1 MNMTAAMEART
12 NKPLTACTD
21 QEIYLALLDIVRE
34 QSAARVRP
42 VTGRKLYYISAEF
55 LIGKLLS
62 NNLINLG
69 LYNDTRAALAAAGK
83 NLSDIEEVEPE
94 PSLGNG
100 GLGRLAACFLDSL
113 ATLNLPGDGVGL
125 RYHFGL
131 FHQSFKDGVQNELP
145 DPWLTAH
152 SWAEK
157 TDTVYPVELAGKT
170 YNARLYKLA
179 VTGYEGRTNTL
190 NLFDLDT
197 IDESIVHDGIT
208 FDKTDIDKNLTLFL
222 YPDDSDEA
230 GRRLRVYQQYLM
242 VSAGAQLI
250 LAECAARGCDY
261 HDLADYAAIQIN
273 DTHPSMVIPE
283 LIRLLGEKGIDFD
296 EAVEI
301 VTKTCAYTNHTILAE
316 ALEKWPRAYLD
327 AVVPQLMPI
336 IEKLDTL
343 ARTRTTDESLAI
355 IDGDDR
361 VHMAHMDIH
370 FTHSTNGVAYLHTE
384 ILKNSELHG
393 FYQLYPEKFNNK
405 TNGITFRRW
414 LLECDPALTAE
425 IDTIDAAA
433 LQPGEEKTLQER
445 KNVITHAQSILAGI
459 TAAHLALAG
468 DEDGEQA
475 GAADLLGG
483 AVDGLQN
490 SARLDESLTAMSERL
505 NDLYYSARELATD
518 LADRLDAYG
527 FDAGELD
534 QIETRLDAI
543 YRIKQKFGME
553 VDELL
558 ARREAAAAELETF
571 QSSGQKIAELKAQM
585 QTLYAAA
592 KEAAEKLTQSRLKGF
607 AAMNKEMKA
616 ALEFLNMPGI
626 RFALKHTRGPLS
638 SHGQDTV
645 EFLISTNPGEE
656 PKPLAKIASGGE
668 LSRIMLA
675 FKSALADRDALPTV
689 IYDEIDTGVS
699 GLAAG
704 RIGQLLH
711 QTARGHQVLCITH
724 TPQVAAFADNQ
735 LLIQKN
741 VRKDR
746 TFTEIHTLDM
756 DGRVEVLARMIS
768 GDKVSELSLASAR
781 ELIEKSK

>member
-1 MNMTAAMEART
+1 MLANLKIENVAVIEKAEVNFTPGFNVLTGETGAGKSILIDSINAILGNRTSRELVRSGAQKACIWATFESIPASVKKQLEKCGYEVTDDLLLYREINAEGKGSCRVNGMPATAAVVRDISSGLLSIHGQHDSQNLT
-12 NKPLTACTD
+12 NPALH
-21 QEIYLALLDIVRE
+21 LGLLDQYAQNRDLFAEYYRRYRE
-34 QSAARVRP
+34 L
-42 VTGRKLYYISAEF
+42 VTVKR
-55 LIGKLLS
+55 
-62 NNLINLG
+62 
-69 LYNDTRAALAAAGK
+69 
-83 NLSDIEEVEPE
+83 
-94 PSLGNG
+94 
-100 GLGRLAACFLDSL
+100 
-113 ATLNLPGDGVGL
+113 
-125 RYHFGL
+125 
-131 FHQSFKDGVQNELP
+131 Q
-145 DPWLTAH
+145 
-152 SWAEK
+152 
-157 TDTVYPVELAGKT
+157 
-170 YNARLYKLA
+170 
-179 VTGYEGRTNTL
+179 
-190 NLFDLDT
+190 
-197 IDESIVHDGIT
+197 
-208 FDKTDIDKNLTLFL
+208 
-222 YPDDSDEA
+222 
-230 GRRLRVYQQYLM
+230 
-242 VSAGAQLI
+242 
-250 LAECAARGCDY
+250 
-261 HDLADYAAIQIN
+261 
-273 DTHPSMVIPE
+273 
-283 LIRLLGEKGIDFD
+283 
-296 EAVEI
+296 
-301 VTKTCAYTNHTILAE
+301 
-316 ALEKWPRAYLD
+316 LD
-327 AVVPQLMPI
+327 ALNASESDKQRR
-336 IEKLDTL
+336 IE
-343 ARTRTTDESLAI
+343 
-355 IDGDDR
+355 
-361 VHMAHMDIH
+361 
-370 FTHSTNGVAYLHTE
+370 
-384 ILKNSELHG
+384 
-393 FYQLYPEKFNNK
+393 
-405 TNGITFRRW
+405 
-414 LLECDPALTAE
+414 ALTAE
-425 IDTIDAAA
+425 IDAIDAAA

-534 QIETRLDAI
+534 QIETRLDTI

-626 RFALKHTRGPLS
+626 RFALKHARGPLS

>member
-1 MNMTAAMEART
+1 MLANLKIENVAVIEKAEVNFTHGFTVLTGETGAGKSILIDSINAILGNRTSRELVRSGAQKACIWATFEAIPASVKKQLEKCGYEASDDLLLYREINAEGKGSCRINGMPATAAVVRDISAGLLSIHGQHDSQGLT
-12 NKPLTACTD
+12 NPALHLD
-21 QEIYLALLDIVRE
+21 LLDQYAQNRE
-34 QSAARVRP
+34 LFAEYYRRYREL
-42 VTGRKLYYISAEF
+42 VTVKR
-55 LIGKLLS
+55 
-62 NNLINLG
+62 
-69 LYNDTRAALAAAGK
+69 
-83 NLSDIEEVEPE
+83 
-94 PSLGNG
+94 
-100 GLGRLAACFLDSL
+100 
-113 ATLNLPGDGVGL
+113 
-125 RYHFGL
+125 
-131 FHQSFKDGVQNELP
+131 Q
-145 DPWLTAH
+145 
-152 SWAEK
+152 
-157 TDTVYPVELAGKT
+157 
-170 YNARLYKLA
+170 
-179 VTGYEGRTNTL
+179 
-190 NLFDLDT
+190 LDT
-197 IDESIVHDGIT
+197 ANASEA
-208 FDKTDIDKNLTLFL
+208 DKQ
-222 YPDDSDEA
+222 
-230 GRRLRVYQQYLM
+230 RR
-242 VSAGAQLI
+242 
-250 LAECAARGCDY
+250 
-261 HDLADYAAIQIN
+261 
-273 DTHPSMVIPE
+273 
-283 LIRLLGEKGIDFD
+283 
-296 EAVEI
+296 
-301 VTKTCAYTNHTILAE
+301 
-316 ALEKWPRAYLD
+316 
-327 AVVPQLMPI
+327 
-336 IEKLDTL
+336 IE
-343 ARTRTTDESLAI
+343 
-355 IDGDDR
+355 
-361 VHMAHMDIH
+361 
-370 FTHSTNGVAYLHTE
+370 
-384 ILKNSELHG
+384 
-393 FYQLYPEKFNNK
+393 
-405 TNGITFRRW
+405 
-414 LLECDPALTAE
+414 ALTAE
-425 IDTIDAAA
+425 IDAIDAAA

-445 KNVITHAQSILAGI
+445 KTVITHAQSILEGI

-505 NDLYYSARELATD
+505 NELYYSARDLATD

-534 QIETRLDAI
+534 QIESRLDTI

-553 VDELL
+553 VEELL
-558 ARREAAAAELETF
+558 ARRDTAAAELENF
-571 QSSGQKIAELKAQM
+571 QSSGQRIAELKARM

-592 KEAAEKLTQSRLKGF
+592 KEAAEALTQSRLKGF
-607 AAMNKEMKA
+607 AAMNKQMKA

-626 RFALKHTRGPLS
+626 RFALKHARGPLS

-711 QTARGHQVLCITH
+711 QTAKGHQVLCITH

-741 VRKDR
+741 VRNDR

>member
-1 MNMTAAMEART
+1 MLANLKIENVAVIEKAEVNFTPGFNVLTGETGAGKSILIDSINAILGNRTSRELVRSGAQKACIWATFEHIPNSVKKQLEKCGYEANDDLLLYREINAEGKGSCRVNGMPATAAVVRDISAGLLSIHGQHDSQSLT
-12 NKPLTACTD
+12 NPALH
-21 QEIYLALLDIVRE
+21 LGLLDQYAQNRALFAEYYRRYRE
-34 QSAARVRP
+34 L
-42 VTGRKLYYISAEF
+42 VTVKR
-55 LIGKLLS
+55 
-62 NNLINLG
+62 
-69 LYNDTRAALAAAGK
+69 
-83 NLSDIEEVEPE
+83 
-94 PSLGNG
+94 
-100 GLGRLAACFLDSL
+100 
-113 ATLNLPGDGVGL
+113 
-125 RYHFGL
+125 
-131 FHQSFKDGVQNELP
+131 Q
-145 DPWLTAH
+145 
-152 SWAEK
+152 
-157 TDTVYPVELAGKT
+157 
-170 YNARLYKLA
+170 
-179 VTGYEGRTNTL
+179 
-190 NLFDLDT
+190 
-197 IDESIVHDGIT
+197 
-208 FDKTDIDKNLTLFL
+208 
-222 YPDDSDEA
+222 
-230 GRRLRVYQQYLM
+230 
-242 VSAGAQLI
+242 
-250 LAECAARGCDY
+250 
-261 HDLADYAAIQIN
+261 
-273 DTHPSMVIPE
+273 
-283 LIRLLGEKGIDFD
+283 
-296 EAVEI
+296 
-301 VTKTCAYTNHTILAE
+301 
-316 ALEKWPRAYLD
+316 LD
-327 AVVPQLMPI
+327 ALNASESDKQRR
-336 IEKLDTL
+336 IE
-343 ARTRTTDESLAI
+343 
-355 IDGDDR
+355 
-361 VHMAHMDIH
+361 
-370 FTHSTNGVAYLHTE
+370 
-384 ILKNSELHG
+384 
-393 FYQLYPEKFNNK
+393 
-405 TNGITFRRW
+405 
-414 LLECDPALTAE
+414 ALTAE

-445 KNVITHAQSILAGI
+445 KNVITHAQSILEGI

-468 DEDGEQA
+468 DEDGEQS

-490 SARLDESLTAMSERL
+490 SARLDETLAPMSERL

-527 FDAGELD
+527 FDTGELD
-534 QIETRLDAI
+534 QIESRLDTI

-626 RFALKHTRGPLS
+626 RFALKHARGPLS

-711 QTARGHQVLCITH
+711 QTAKGHQVLCITH

-741 VRKDR
+741 VRNDR

-768 GDKVSELSLASAR
+768 GDKVSDLSLASAR

>member
-1 MNMTAAMEART
+1 MLANLKIENVAVIEKAEVNFTHGFTVLTGETGAGKSILIDSINAILGNRTSRELVRSGAQKACIWATFEAIPASVKKQLEKCGYEASDDLLLYREINAEGKGSCRINGMPATAAVVRDISAGLLSIHGQHDSQSLT
-12 NKPLTACTD
+12 NPALH
-21 QEIYLALLDIVRE
+21 LGLLDQYAQNRE
-34 QSAARVRP
+34 LFAEYYRRYREL
-42 VTGRKLYYISAEF
+42 VTVKR
-55 LIGKLLS
+55 
-62 NNLINLG
+62 
-69 LYNDTRAALAAAGK
+69 
-83 NLSDIEEVEPE
+83 
-94 PSLGNG
+94 
-100 GLGRLAACFLDSL
+100 
-113 ATLNLPGDGVGL
+113 
-125 RYHFGL
+125 
-131 FHQSFKDGVQNELP
+131 Q
-145 DPWLTAH
+145 
-152 SWAEK
+152 
-157 TDTVYPVELAGKT
+157 
-170 YNARLYKLA
+170 
-179 VTGYEGRTNTL
+179 
-190 NLFDLDT
+190 LDT
-197 IDESIVHDGIT
+197 ANASEA
-208 FDKTDIDKNLTLFL
+208 DKQ
-222 YPDDSDEA
+222 
-230 GRRLRVYQQYLM
+230 RR
-242 VSAGAQLI
+242 
-250 LAECAARGCDY
+250 
-261 HDLADYAAIQIN
+261 
-273 DTHPSMVIPE
+273 
-283 LIRLLGEKGIDFD
+283 
-296 EAVEI
+296 
-301 VTKTCAYTNHTILAE
+301 
-316 ALEKWPRAYLD
+316 
-327 AVVPQLMPI
+327 
-336 IEKLDTL
+336 IE
-343 ARTRTTDESLAI
+343 
-355 IDGDDR
+355 
-361 VHMAHMDIH
+361 
-370 FTHSTNGVAYLHTE
+370 
-384 ILKNSELHG
+384 
-393 FYQLYPEKFNNK
+393 
-405 TNGITFRRW
+405 
-414 LLECDPALTAE
+414 ALTAE
-425 IDTIDAAA
+425 VDAIDAAA

-445 KNVITHAQSILAGI
+445 KTVITHAQSILEGI

-490 SARLDESLTAMSERL
+490 SARLDESLAAMSERL
-505 NDLYYSARELATD
+505 NELYYSARDLATD

-534 QIETRLDAI
+534 QIESRLDTI

-553 VDELL
+553 VEELL
-558 ARREAAAAELETF
+558 ARRDTAAAELENF
-571 QSSGQKIAELKAQM
+571 QSSGQRIAELKARM

-592 KEAAEKLTQSRLKGF
+592 KEAAEALTQSRLQGF
-607 AAMNKEMKA
+607 AAMNKQMKA

-626 RFALKHTRGPLS
+626 RFALKHARGPLS

-711 QTARGHQVLCITH
+711 QTAKGHQVLCITH

-741 VRKDR
+741 VRNDR

>member
-1 MNMTAAMEART
+1 MLANLKIENVAVIEKAEVNFTHGFTVLTGETGAGKSILIDSINAILGNRTSRELVRSGAQKACIWATFEAIPAFVKKQLEKCGYEASDDLLLYREINAEGKGSCRINGMPATAAVVRDISAGLLSIHGQHDSQSLT
-12 NKPLTACTD
+12 NPALHLD
-21 QEIYLALLDIVRE
+21 LLDQYAQNRE
-34 QSAARVRP
+34 LFAEYYRRYREL
-42 VTGRKLYYISAEF
+42 VTVKR
-55 LIGKLLS
+55 
-62 NNLINLG
+62 
-69 LYNDTRAALAAAGK
+69 
-83 NLSDIEEVEPE
+83 
-94 PSLGNG
+94 
-100 GLGRLAACFLDSL
+100 
-113 ATLNLPGDGVGL
+113 
-125 RYHFGL
+125 
-131 FHQSFKDGVQNELP
+131 Q
-145 DPWLTAH
+145 
-152 SWAEK
+152 
-157 TDTVYPVELAGKT
+157 
-170 YNARLYKLA
+170 
-179 VTGYEGRTNTL
+179 
-190 NLFDLDT
+190 LDT
-197 IDESIVHDGIT
+197 ANASEA
-208 FDKTDIDKNLTLFL
+208 DKQ
-222 YPDDSDEA
+222 
-230 GRRLRVYQQYLM
+230 RR
-242 VSAGAQLI
+242 
-250 LAECAARGCDY
+250 
-261 HDLADYAAIQIN
+261 
-273 DTHPSMVIPE
+273 
-283 LIRLLGEKGIDFD
+283 
-296 EAVEI
+296 
-301 VTKTCAYTNHTILAE
+301 
-316 ALEKWPRAYLD
+316 
-327 AVVPQLMPI
+327 
-336 IEKLDTL
+336 IE
-343 ARTRTTDESLAI
+343 
-355 IDGDDR
+355 
-361 VHMAHMDIH
+361 
-370 FTHSTNGVAYLHTE
+370 
-384 ILKNSELHG
+384 
-393 FYQLYPEKFNNK
+393 
-405 TNGITFRRW
+405 
-414 LLECDPALTAE
+414 ALTAE
-425 IDTIDAAA
+425 IDAIDAAA
-433 LQPGEEKTLQER
+433 LQPGEEKTLQEH
-445 KNVITHAQSILAGI
+445 KTVITHAQSILEGI

-490 SARLDESLTAMSERL
+490 SARLDESLAAMSERL
-505 NDLYYSARELATD
+505 NELYYSARDLATD

-534 QIETRLDAI
+534 QIESRLDTI

-553 VDELL
+553 VEELL
-558 ARREAAAAELETF
+558 ARRDTAAAELENF
-571 QSSGQKIAELKAQM
+571 QSSGQRIAELKSRM

>member
-1 MNMTAAMEART
+1 MLASLKIENVAVIEKAEVNFTPGFNVLTGETGAGKSILIDSINAILGNRTSRELVRSGAQKACIWATFESIPTSVKKQLEKCGYEVTDDLLLYREINAEGKGSCRVNGMPATAAVVRDISSGLLSIHGQHDSQSLT
-12 NKPLTACTD
+12 NPALH
-21 QEIYLALLDIVRE
+21 LGLLDQYAQNRDLFAEYYRRYRE
-34 QSAARVRP
+34 L
-42 VTGRKLYYISAEF
+42 VTVKR
-55 LIGKLLS
+55 
-62 NNLINLG
+62 
-69 LYNDTRAALAAAGK
+69 
-83 NLSDIEEVEPE
+83 
-94 PSLGNG
+94 
-100 GLGRLAACFLDSL
+100 
-113 ATLNLPGDGVGL
+113 
-125 RYHFGL
+125 
-131 FHQSFKDGVQNELP
+131 Q
-145 DPWLTAH
+145 
-152 SWAEK
+152 
-157 TDTVYPVELAGKT
+157 
-170 YNARLYKLA
+170 
-179 VTGYEGRTNTL
+179 
-190 NLFDLDT
+190 
-197 IDESIVHDGIT
+197 
-208 FDKTDIDKNLTLFL
+208 
-222 YPDDSDEA
+222 
-230 GRRLRVYQQYLM
+230 
-242 VSAGAQLI
+242 
-250 LAECAARGCDY
+250 
-261 HDLADYAAIQIN
+261 
-273 DTHPSMVIPE
+273 
-283 LIRLLGEKGIDFD
+283 
-296 EAVEI
+296 
-301 VTKTCAYTNHTILAE
+301 
-316 ALEKWPRAYLD
+316 LD
-327 AVVPQLMPI
+327 ALNASESDKQRR
-336 IEKLDTL
+336 IE
-343 ARTRTTDESLAI
+343 
-355 IDGDDR
+355 
-361 VHMAHMDIH
+361 
-370 FTHSTNGVAYLHTE
+370 
-384 ILKNSELHG
+384 
-393 FYQLYPEKFNNK
+393 
-405 TNGITFRRW
+405 
-414 LLECDPALTAE
+414 ALTAE

-534 QIETRLDAI
+534 QIETRLDTI

-668 LSRIMLA
+668 LSRIILA

>member
-1 MNMTAAMEART
+1 MLANLKIENVAVIEKAEVNFTHGFTVLTGETGAGKSILIDSINAILGNRTSRELVRSGAQKACIWATFEAIPASVKKQLEKCGYEASDDLLLYREINAEGKGSCRINGMPATAAVVRDISAGLLSIHGQHDSQSLT
-12 NKPLTACTD
+12 NPALHLD
-21 QEIYLALLDIVRE
+21 LLDQYAQNRE
-34 QSAARVRP
+34 LFAEYYRRYREL
-42 VTGRKLYYISAEF
+42 VTVKR
-55 LIGKLLS
+55 
-62 NNLINLG
+62 
-69 LYNDTRAALAAAGK
+69 
-83 NLSDIEEVEPE
+83 
-94 PSLGNG
+94 
-100 GLGRLAACFLDSL
+100 
-113 ATLNLPGDGVGL
+113 
-125 RYHFGL
+125 
-131 FHQSFKDGVQNELP
+131 Q
-145 DPWLTAH
+145 
-152 SWAEK
+152 
-157 TDTVYPVELAGKT
+157 
-170 YNARLYKLA
+170 
-179 VTGYEGRTNTL
+179 
-190 NLFDLDT
+190 LDT
-197 IDESIVHDGIT
+197 ANASEA
-208 FDKTDIDKNLTLFL
+208 DKQ
-222 YPDDSDEA
+222 
-230 GRRLRVYQQYLM
+230 RR
-242 VSAGAQLI
+242 
-250 LAECAARGCDY
+250 
-261 HDLADYAAIQIN
+261 
-273 DTHPSMVIPE
+273 
-283 LIRLLGEKGIDFD
+283 
-296 EAVEI
+296 
-301 VTKTCAYTNHTILAE
+301 
-316 ALEKWPRAYLD
+316 
-327 AVVPQLMPI
+327 
-336 IEKLDTL
+336 IE
-343 ARTRTTDESLAI
+343 
-355 IDGDDR
+355 
-361 VHMAHMDIH
+361 
-370 FTHSTNGVAYLHTE
+370 
-384 ILKNSELHG
+384 
-393 FYQLYPEKFNNK
+393 
-405 TNGITFRRW
+405 
-414 LLECDPALTAE
+414 ALTAE
-425 IDTIDAAA
+425 IDAIDAAA

-445 KNVITHAQSILAGI
+445 KTVITHAQSILEGI

-490 SARLDESLTAMSERL
+490 SARLDESLAAMSERL
-505 NDLYYSARELATD
+505 NELYYSARDLATD

-534 QIETRLDAI
+534 QIESRLDTI

-553 VDELL
+553 VEELL
-558 ARREAAAAELETF
+558 ARRDTAAAELENF
-571 QSSGQKIAELKAQM
+571 QSSGQRIAELKAQM

-592 KEAAEKLTQSRLKGF
+592 KEDAEALTQSRLKGF
-607 AAMNKEMKA
+607 AAMNKQMKA

-626 RFALKHTRGPLS
+626 RFALKHARGPLS

-711 QTARGHQVLCITH
+711 QTAKGHQVLCITH

-741 VRKDR
+741 VRNDR

>member
-1 MNMTAAMEART
+1 MLASLKIENVAVIEKAEVNFTPGFNVLTGETGAGKSILIDSINAILGNRTSRELVRSGAQKACIWATFESIPTSVKKQLEKCGYEVTDDLLLYREINAEGKGSCRVNGMPATAAVVRDISSGLLSIHGQHDSQSLT
-12 NKPLTACTD
+12 NPALH
-21 QEIYLALLDIVRE
+21 LGLLDQYAQNRDLFAEYYRRYRE
-34 QSAARVRP
+34 L
-42 VTGRKLYYISAEF
+42 VTVKR
-55 LIGKLLS
+55 
-62 NNLINLG
+62 
-69 LYNDTRAALAAAGK
+69 
-83 NLSDIEEVEPE
+83 
-94 PSLGNG
+94 
-100 GLGRLAACFLDSL
+100 
-113 ATLNLPGDGVGL
+113 
-125 RYHFGL
+125 
-131 FHQSFKDGVQNELP
+131 Q
-145 DPWLTAH
+145 
-152 SWAEK
+152 
-157 TDTVYPVELAGKT
+157 
-170 YNARLYKLA
+170 
-179 VTGYEGRTNTL
+179 
-190 NLFDLDT
+190 
-197 IDESIVHDGIT
+197 
-208 FDKTDIDKNLTLFL
+208 
-222 YPDDSDEA
+222 
-230 GRRLRVYQQYLM
+230 
-242 VSAGAQLI
+242 
-250 LAECAARGCDY
+250 
-261 HDLADYAAIQIN
+261 
-273 DTHPSMVIPE
+273 
-283 LIRLLGEKGIDFD
+283 
-296 EAVEI
+296 
-301 VTKTCAYTNHTILAE
+301 
-316 ALEKWPRAYLD
+316 LD
-327 AVVPQLMPI
+327 ALNASESDKQRR
-336 IEKLDTL
+336 IE
-343 ARTRTTDESLAI
+343 
-355 IDGDDR
+355 
-361 VHMAHMDIH
+361 
-370 FTHSTNGVAYLHTE
+370 
-384 ILKNSELHG
+384 
-393 FYQLYPEKFNNK
+393 
-405 TNGITFRRW
+405 
-414 LLECDPALTAE
+414 ALTAE

-534 QIETRLDAI
+534 QIETRLDTI

-616 ALEFLNMPGI
+616 TLEFLNMPGI

>member
-1 MNMTAAMEART
+1 MLANLKIENVAVIEKAEVNFTPGFNVLTGETGAGKSILIDSINAILGNRTSRELVRSGAQKACIWATFESIPASVKKQLEKCGYEVTDDLLLYREINAEGKGSCRVNGMPATAAVVRDISSGLLSIHGQHDSQSLT
-12 NKPLTACTD
+12 NPALH
-21 QEIYLALLDIVRE
+21 LGLLDQYAQNRDLFAEYYRRYRE
-34 QSAARVRP
+34 L
-42 VTGRKLYYISAEF
+42 VTVKR
-55 LIGKLLS
+55 
-62 NNLINLG
+62 
-69 LYNDTRAALAAAGK
+69 
-83 NLSDIEEVEPE
+83 
-94 PSLGNG
+94 
-100 GLGRLAACFLDSL
+100 
-113 ATLNLPGDGVGL
+113 
-125 RYHFGL
+125 
-131 FHQSFKDGVQNELP
+131 Q
-145 DPWLTAH
+145 
-152 SWAEK
+152 
-157 TDTVYPVELAGKT
+157 
-170 YNARLYKLA
+170 
-179 VTGYEGRTNTL
+179 
-190 NLFDLDT
+190 
-197 IDESIVHDGIT
+197 
-208 FDKTDIDKNLTLFL
+208 
-222 YPDDSDEA
+222 
-230 GRRLRVYQQYLM
+230 
-242 VSAGAQLI
+242 
-250 LAECAARGCDY
+250 
-261 HDLADYAAIQIN
+261 
-273 DTHPSMVIPE
+273 
-283 LIRLLGEKGIDFD
+283 
-296 EAVEI
+296 
-301 VTKTCAYTNHTILAE
+301 
-316 ALEKWPRAYLD
+316 LD
-327 AVVPQLMPI
+327 ALNASESDKQRR
-336 IEKLDTL
+336 IE
-343 ARTRTTDESLAI
+343 
-355 IDGDDR
+355 
-361 VHMAHMDIH
+361 V
-370 FTHSTNGVAYLHTE
+370 
-384 ILKNSELHG
+384 
-393 FYQLYPEKFNNK
+393 
-405 TNGITFRRW
+405 
-414 LLECDPALTAE
+414 LTAE
-425 IDTIDAAA
+425 IDAIDAAA

-626 RFALKHTRGPLS
+626 RFALKHARGPLS

>member
-1 MNMTAAMEART
+1 MLANLKIENVAVIEKAEVNFTPGFNVLTGETGAGKSILIDSINAILGNRTSRELVRSGAQKACIWATFERIPDSVKKQLEKCGYEANDDLLLYREINAEGKGSCRVNGMPATAAVVRDISAGLLSIHGQHDSQSLT
-12 NKPLTACTD
+12 NPALH
-21 QEIYLALLDIVRE
+21 LGLLDQYAQNRALFAEYYRRYRE
-34 QSAARVRP
+34 L
-42 VTGRKLYYISAEF
+42 VTVKR
-55 LIGKLLS
+55 
-62 NNLINLG
+62 
-69 LYNDTRAALAAAGK
+69 
-83 NLSDIEEVEPE
+83 
-94 PSLGNG
+94 
-100 GLGRLAACFLDSL
+100 
-113 ATLNLPGDGVGL
+113 
-125 RYHFGL
+125 
-131 FHQSFKDGVQNELP
+131 Q
-145 DPWLTAH
+145 
-152 SWAEK
+152 
-157 TDTVYPVELAGKT
+157 
-170 YNARLYKLA
+170 
-179 VTGYEGRTNTL
+179 
-190 NLFDLDT
+190 
-197 IDESIVHDGIT
+197 
-208 FDKTDIDKNLTLFL
+208 
-222 YPDDSDEA
+222 
-230 GRRLRVYQQYLM
+230 
-242 VSAGAQLI
+242 
-250 LAECAARGCDY
+250 
-261 HDLADYAAIQIN
+261 
-273 DTHPSMVIPE
+273 
-283 LIRLLGEKGIDFD
+283 
-296 EAVEI
+296 
-301 VTKTCAYTNHTILAE
+301 
-316 ALEKWPRAYLD
+316 LD
-327 AVVPQLMPI
+327 ALSASESDKQRR
-336 IEKLDTL
+336 IE
-343 ARTRTTDESLAI
+343 
-355 IDGDDR
+355 
-361 VHMAHMDIH
+361 
-370 FTHSTNGVAYLHTE
+370 
-384 ILKNSELHG
+384 
-393 FYQLYPEKFNNK
+393 
-405 TNGITFRRW
+405 
-414 LLECDPALTAE
+414 ALTAE

-445 KNVITHAQSILAGI
+445 KNVITHAQSILEGI

-468 DEDGEQA
+468 DEDGEQS

-490 SARLDESLTAMSERL
+490 SARLDETLAPMSERL

-527 FDAGELD
+527 FDTGELD
-534 QIETRLDAI
+534 QIESRLDTI
-543 YRIKQKFGME
+543 YRIKQQFGME

-626 RFALKHTRGPLS
+626 RFALKHARGPLS

-711 QTARGHQVLCITH
+711 QTAKGHQVLCITH

-741 VRKDR
+741 VRNDR

-768 GDKVSELSLASAR
+768 GDKVSDLSLASAR

>member
-1 MNMTAAMEART
+1 MLASLKIENVAVIEKAEVNFTPGFNVLTGETGAGKSILIDSINAILGNRTSRELVRSGAQKACIWATFESIPASVKKQLEKCGYEVTDDLLLYREINAEGKGSCRVNGMPATAAVVRDISSGLLSIHGQHDSQSLT
-12 NKPLTACTD
+12 NPALH
-21 QEIYLALLDIVRE
+21 LGLLDQYAQNRDLFAEYYRRYRE
-34 QSAARVRP
+34 L
-42 VTGRKLYYISAEF
+42 VTVKR
-55 LIGKLLS
+55 
-62 NNLINLG
+62 
-69 LYNDTRAALAAAGK
+69 
-83 NLSDIEEVEPE
+83 
-94 PSLGNG
+94 
-100 GLGRLAACFLDSL
+100 
-113 ATLNLPGDGVGL
+113 
-125 RYHFGL
+125 
-131 FHQSFKDGVQNELP
+131 Q
-145 DPWLTAH
+145 
-152 SWAEK
+152 
-157 TDTVYPVELAGKT
+157 
-170 YNARLYKLA
+170 
-179 VTGYEGRTNTL
+179 
-190 NLFDLDT
+190 
-197 IDESIVHDGIT
+197 
-208 FDKTDIDKNLTLFL
+208 
-222 YPDDSDEA
+222 
-230 GRRLRVYQQYLM
+230 
-242 VSAGAQLI
+242 
-250 LAECAARGCDY
+250 
-261 HDLADYAAIQIN
+261 
-273 DTHPSMVIPE
+273 
-283 LIRLLGEKGIDFD
+283 
-296 EAVEI
+296 
-301 VTKTCAYTNHTILAE
+301 
-316 ALEKWPRAYLD
+316 LD
-327 AVVPQLMPI
+327 ALNASESDKQRR
-336 IEKLDTL
+336 IE
-343 ARTRTTDESLAI
+343 
-355 IDGDDR
+355 
-361 VHMAHMDIH
+361 
-370 FTHSTNGVAYLHTE
+370 
-384 ILKNSELHG
+384 
-393 FYQLYPEKFNNK
+393 
-405 TNGITFRRW
+405 
-414 LLECDPALTAE
+414 ALTAE

-534 QIETRLDAI
+534 QIETRLDTI

-571 QSSGQKIAELKAQM
+571 QSSGQKIAELNAQM

-675 FKSALADRDALPTV
+675 FKSALADRDALPTG

>member
-1 MNMTAAMEART
+1 MLANLKIENVAVIEKAEVNFTPGFNVLTGETGAGKSILIDSINAILGNRTSRELVRSGAQKACIWATFERIPDSVKKQLEKCGYEANDDLLLYREINAEGKGSCRVNGMPATAAVVRDISAGLLSIHGQHDSQSLT
-12 NKPLTACTD
+12 NPALH
-21 QEIYLALLDIVRE
+21 LGLLDQYAQNRALFAEYYRRYRE
-34 QSAARVRP
+34 L
-42 VTGRKLYYISAEF
+42 VTVKR
-55 LIGKLLS
+55 
-62 NNLINLG
+62 
-69 LYNDTRAALAAAGK
+69 
-83 NLSDIEEVEPE
+83 
-94 PSLGNG
+94 
-100 GLGRLAACFLDSL
+100 
-113 ATLNLPGDGVGL
+113 
-125 RYHFGL
+125 
-131 FHQSFKDGVQNELP
+131 Q
-145 DPWLTAH
+145 
-152 SWAEK
+152 
-157 TDTVYPVELAGKT
+157 
-170 YNARLYKLA
+170 
-179 VTGYEGRTNTL
+179 
-190 NLFDLDT
+190 
-197 IDESIVHDGIT
+197 
-208 FDKTDIDKNLTLFL
+208 
-222 YPDDSDEA
+222 
-230 GRRLRVYQQYLM
+230 
-242 VSAGAQLI
+242 
-250 LAECAARGCDY
+250 
-261 HDLADYAAIQIN
+261 
-273 DTHPSMVIPE
+273 
-283 LIRLLGEKGIDFD
+283 
-296 EAVEI
+296 
-301 VTKTCAYTNHTILAE
+301 
-316 ALEKWPRAYLD
+316 LD
-327 AVVPQLMPI
+327 ALNASESDKHRR
-336 IEKLDTL
+336 IE
-343 ARTRTTDESLAI
+343 
-355 IDGDDR
+355 
-361 VHMAHMDIH
+361 
-370 FTHSTNGVAYLHTE
+370 
-384 ILKNSELHG
+384 
-393 FYQLYPEKFNNK
+393 
-405 TNGITFRRW
+405 
-414 LLECDPALTAE
+414 ALTAE
-425 IDTIDAAA
+425 IDAIDAAA

-445 KNVITHAQSILAGI
+445 KNVITHAQSILEGI

-468 DEDGEQA
+468 DEDGEQS

-490 SARLDESLTAMSERL
+490 SARLDETLAPMSERL

-527 FDAGELD
+527 FDTGELD
-534 QIETRLDAI
+534 QIESRLDTI

-626 RFALKHTRGPLS
+626 RFALKHARGPLS
-638 SHGQDTV
+638 SHGQDMV

-711 QTARGHQVLCITH
+711 QTAKGHQVLCITH

-741 VRKDR
+741 VRDDR

-756 DGRVEVLARMIS
+756 NGRVEVLARMIS
-768 GDKVSELSLASAR
+768 GDKVTELSLANAR

>member
-1 MNMTAAMEART
+1 MLANLKIENVAVIEKAEVNFTHGFTVLTGETGAGKSILIDSINAILGNRTSRELVRSGAQKACIWATFEAIPTSVKKQLEKCGYEASDDLLLYREINAEGKGSCRINGMPATAAVVRDISAGLLSIHGQHDSQSLT
-12 NKPLTACTD
+12 NPALHLD
-21 QEIYLALLDIVRE
+21 LLDQYAQNRE
-34 QSAARVRP
+34 LFAEYYRRYREL
-42 VTGRKLYYISAEF
+42 VTVKR
-55 LIGKLLS
+55 
-62 NNLINLG
+62 
-69 LYNDTRAALAAAGK
+69 
-83 NLSDIEEVEPE
+83 
-94 PSLGNG
+94 
-100 GLGRLAACFLDSL
+100 
-113 ATLNLPGDGVGL
+113 
-125 RYHFGL
+125 
-131 FHQSFKDGVQNELP
+131 Q
-145 DPWLTAH
+145 
-152 SWAEK
+152 
-157 TDTVYPVELAGKT
+157 
-170 YNARLYKLA
+170 
-179 VTGYEGRTNTL
+179 
-190 NLFDLDT
+190 LDT
-197 IDESIVHDGIT
+197 ANASEA
-208 FDKTDIDKNLTLFL
+208 DKQ
-222 YPDDSDEA
+222 
-230 GRRLRVYQQYLM
+230 RR
-242 VSAGAQLI
+242 
-250 LAECAARGCDY
+250 
-261 HDLADYAAIQIN
+261 
-273 DTHPSMVIPE
+273 
-283 LIRLLGEKGIDFD
+283 
-296 EAVEI
+296 
-301 VTKTCAYTNHTILAE
+301 
-316 ALEKWPRAYLD
+316 
-327 AVVPQLMPI
+327 
-336 IEKLDTL
+336 IE
-343 ARTRTTDESLAI
+343 
-355 IDGDDR
+355 
-361 VHMAHMDIH
+361 
-370 FTHSTNGVAYLHTE
+370 
-384 ILKNSELHG
+384 
-393 FYQLYPEKFNNK
+393 
-405 TNGITFRRW
+405 
-414 LLECDPALTAE
+414 ALTAE
-425 IDTIDAAA
+425 IDAIDAAA

-445 KNVITHAQSILAGI
+445 KTVITHAQSILEGI

-490 SARLDESLTAMSERL
+490 SARLDESLAAMSERL
-505 NDLYYSARELATD
+505 NELYYSARDLATD

-534 QIETRLDAI
+534 QIESRLDTI

-553 VDELL
+553 VEELL
-558 ARREAAAAELETF
+558 ARRDTAAAELENF
-571 QSSGQKIAELKAQM
+571 QSSGQRIAELKGRM

-592 KEAAEKLTQSRLKGF
+592 KEAAEALTQSRLKGF
-607 AAMNKEMKA
+607 AAMNKQMKA

-626 RFALKHTRGPLS
+626 RFALKHARGPLS

-711 QTARGHQVLCITH
+711 QTAKGHQVLCITH

-741 VRKDR
+741 VRNDR

>member
-1 MNMTAAMEART
+1 MLANLKIENVAVIEKAEVNFTPGFNVLTGETGAGKSILIDSINAILGNRTSRELVRSGAQKACIWATFERIPDSVKKQLEKCGYEANDDLLLYREINAEGKGSCRVNGMPATAAVVRDISAGLLSIHGQHDSQSLT
-12 NKPLTACTD
+12 NPALH
-21 QEIYLALLDIVRE
+21 LGLLDQYAQNRALFAEYYRRYRE
-34 QSAARVRP
+34 L
-42 VTGRKLYYISAEF
+42 VTVKR
-55 LIGKLLS
+55 
-62 NNLINLG
+62 
-69 LYNDTRAALAAAGK
+69 
-83 NLSDIEEVEPE
+83 
-94 PSLGNG
+94 
-100 GLGRLAACFLDSL
+100 
-113 ATLNLPGDGVGL
+113 
-125 RYHFGL
+125 
-131 FHQSFKDGVQNELP
+131 Q
-145 DPWLTAH
+145 
-152 SWAEK
+152 
-157 TDTVYPVELAGKT
+157 
-170 YNARLYKLA
+170 
-179 VTGYEGRTNTL
+179 
-190 NLFDLDT
+190 
-197 IDESIVHDGIT
+197 
-208 FDKTDIDKNLTLFL
+208 
-222 YPDDSDEA
+222 
-230 GRRLRVYQQYLM
+230 
-242 VSAGAQLI
+242 
-250 LAECAARGCDY
+250 
-261 HDLADYAAIQIN
+261 
-273 DTHPSMVIPE
+273 
-283 LIRLLGEKGIDFD
+283 
-296 EAVEI
+296 
-301 VTKTCAYTNHTILAE
+301 
-316 ALEKWPRAYLD
+316 LD
-327 AVVPQLMPI
+327 ALNASESDKQRR
-336 IEKLDTL
+336 IE
-343 ARTRTTDESLAI
+343 
-355 IDGDDR
+355 
-361 VHMAHMDIH
+361 
-370 FTHSTNGVAYLHTE
+370 
-384 ILKNSELHG
+384 
-393 FYQLYPEKFNNK
+393 
-405 TNGITFRRW
+405 
-414 LLECDPALTAE
+414 ALTAE

-445 KNVITHAQSILAGI
+445 KNVITHAQSILEGI

-468 DEDGEQA
+468 DEDGEQS

-490 SARLDESLTAMSERL
+490 SARLDETLAPMSERL

-527 FDAGELD
+527 FDTGELD
-534 QIETRLDAI
+534 QIESRLDTI

-571 QSSGQKIAELKAQM
+571 QSSGLKIAELKAQM

-626 RFALKHTRGPLS
+626 RFALKHARGPLS

-711 QTARGHQVLCITH
+711 QTAKGHQVLCITH

-741 VRKDR
+741 VRNDR

-768 GDKVSELSLASAR
+768 GDKVSDLSLASAR

>member
-1 MNMTAAMEART
+1 MLASLKIENVAVIEKAEVNFTPGFNVLTGETGAGKSILIDSINAILGNRTSRELVRSGAQKACIWATFESIPTSVKKQLEKCGYEVTDDLLLYREINAEGKGSCRVNGMPATAAVVRDISSGLLSIHGQHDSQSLT
-12 NKPLTACTD
+12 NPALH
-21 QEIYLALLDIVRE
+21 LGLLDQYAQNRDLFAEYYRRYRE
-34 QSAARVRP
+34 L
-42 VTGRKLYYISAEF
+42 VTVKR
-55 LIGKLLS
+55 
-62 NNLINLG
+62 
-69 LYNDTRAALAAAGK
+69 
-83 NLSDIEEVEPE
+83 
-94 PSLGNG
+94 
-100 GLGRLAACFLDSL
+100 
-113 ATLNLPGDGVGL
+113 
-125 RYHFGL
+125 
-131 FHQSFKDGVQNELP
+131 Q
-145 DPWLTAH
+145 
-152 SWAEK
+152 
-157 TDTVYPVELAGKT
+157 
-170 YNARLYKLA
+170 
-179 VTGYEGRTNTL
+179 
-190 NLFDLDT
+190 
-197 IDESIVHDGIT
+197 
-208 FDKTDIDKNLTLFL
+208 
-222 YPDDSDEA
+222 
-230 GRRLRVYQQYLM
+230 
-242 VSAGAQLI
+242 
-250 LAECAARGCDY
+250 
-261 HDLADYAAIQIN
+261 
-273 DTHPSMVIPE
+273 
-283 LIRLLGEKGIDFD
+283 
-296 EAVEI
+296 
-301 VTKTCAYTNHTILAE
+301 
-316 ALEKWPRAYLD
+316 LD
-327 AVVPQLMPI
+327 ALNASESDKQRR
-336 IEKLDTL
+336 IE
-343 ARTRTTDESLAI
+343 
-355 IDGDDR
+355 
-361 VHMAHMDIH
+361 
-370 FTHSTNGVAYLHTE
+370 
-384 ILKNSELHG
+384 
-393 FYQLYPEKFNNK
+393 
-405 TNGITFRRW
+405 
-414 LLECDPALTAE
+414 ALTAE

-534 QIETRLDAI
+534 QIETRLDTI

-558 ARREAAAAELETF
+558 ARREASAAELETF

-668 LSRIMLA
+668 LSRIILA

>member
-1 MNMTAAMEART
+1 MLANLKIENVAVIEKAEVNFTPGFNVLTGETGAGKSILIDSINAILGNRTSRELVRSGAQKACIWATFERIPDSVKKQLEKCGYEANDDLLLYREINAEGKGSCRVNGMPATAAVVRDISAGLLSIHGQHDSQSLT
-12 NKPLTACTD
+12 NPALH
-21 QEIYLALLDIVRE
+21 LGLLDQYAQNRALFAEYYRRYRE
-34 QSAARVRP
+34 L
-42 VTGRKLYYISAEF
+42 VTVKR
-55 LIGKLLS
+55 
-62 NNLINLG
+62 
-69 LYNDTRAALAAAGK
+69 
-83 NLSDIEEVEPE
+83 
-94 PSLGNG
+94 
-100 GLGRLAACFLDSL
+100 
-113 ATLNLPGDGVGL
+113 
-125 RYHFGL
+125 
-131 FHQSFKDGVQNELP
+131 Q
-145 DPWLTAH
+145 
-152 SWAEK
+152 
-157 TDTVYPVELAGKT
+157 
-170 YNARLYKLA
+170 
-179 VTGYEGRTNTL
+179 
-190 NLFDLDT
+190 
-197 IDESIVHDGIT
+197 
-208 FDKTDIDKNLTLFL
+208 
-222 YPDDSDEA
+222 
-230 GRRLRVYQQYLM
+230 
-242 VSAGAQLI
+242 
-250 LAECAARGCDY
+250 
-261 HDLADYAAIQIN
+261 
-273 DTHPSMVIPE
+273 
-283 LIRLLGEKGIDFD
+283 
-296 EAVEI
+296 
-301 VTKTCAYTNHTILAE
+301 
-316 ALEKWPRAYLD
+316 LD
-327 AVVPQLMPI
+327 ALNASESDKQRR
-336 IEKLDTL
+336 IE
-343 ARTRTTDESLAI
+343 
-355 IDGDDR
+355 
-361 VHMAHMDIH
+361 
-370 FTHSTNGVAYLHTE
+370 
-384 ILKNSELHG
+384 
-393 FYQLYPEKFNNK
+393 
-405 TNGITFRRW
+405 
-414 LLECDPALTAE
+414 ALTAE

-445 KNVITHAQSILAGI
+445 KNVITHAQSILEGI

-468 DEDGEQA
+468 DEDGEQS

-490 SARLDESLTAMSERL
+490 SARLDETLASMSERL

-518 LADRLDAYG
+518 LADRLDAYD
-527 FDAGELD
+527 FDTGELD
-534 QIETRLDAI
+534 QIESRLDTI
-543 YRIKQKFGME
+543 YRIKQQFGME

-626 RFALKHTRGPLS
+626 RFALKHARGPLS

-711 QTARGHQVLCITH
+711 QTAKGHQVLCITH

-741 VRKDR
+741 VRNDR

>member
-1 MNMTAAMEART
+1 MLANLKIENVAVIEKAEVNFTPGFNVLTGETGAGKSILIDSINAILGNRTSRELVRSGAQKACIWATFERIPDSVKKQLEKCGYEANDDLLLYREINAEGKGSCRVNGMPATAAVVRDISAGLLSIHGQHDSQSLT
-12 NKPLTACTD
+12 NPALH
-21 QEIYLALLDIVRE
+21 LGLLDQYAQNRALFAEYYRRYRE
-34 QSAARVRP
+34 L
-42 VTGRKLYYISAEF
+42 VTVKR
-55 LIGKLLS
+55 
-62 NNLINLG
+62 
-69 LYNDTRAALAAAGK
+69 
-83 NLSDIEEVEPE
+83 
-94 PSLGNG
+94 
-100 GLGRLAACFLDSL
+100 
-113 ATLNLPGDGVGL
+113 
-125 RYHFGL
+125 
-131 FHQSFKDGVQNELP
+131 Q
-145 DPWLTAH
+145 
-152 SWAEK
+152 
-157 TDTVYPVELAGKT
+157 
-170 YNARLYKLA
+170 
-179 VTGYEGRTNTL
+179 
-190 NLFDLDT
+190 
-197 IDESIVHDGIT
+197 
-208 FDKTDIDKNLTLFL
+208 
-222 YPDDSDEA
+222 
-230 GRRLRVYQQYLM
+230 
-242 VSAGAQLI
+242 
-250 LAECAARGCDY
+250 
-261 HDLADYAAIQIN
+261 
-273 DTHPSMVIPE
+273 
-283 LIRLLGEKGIDFD
+283 
-296 EAVEI
+296 
-301 VTKTCAYTNHTILAE
+301 
-316 ALEKWPRAYLD
+316 LD
-327 AVVPQLMPI
+327 ALNASESDKQRR
-336 IEKLDTL
+336 IE
-343 ARTRTTDESLAI
+343 
-355 IDGDDR
+355 
-361 VHMAHMDIH
+361 
-370 FTHSTNGVAYLHTE
+370 
-384 ILKNSELHG
+384 
-393 FYQLYPEKFNNK
+393 
-405 TNGITFRRW
+405 
-414 LLECDPALTAE
+414 ALTAE

-445 KNVITHAQSILAGI
+445 KNVITHAQSILEGI

-468 DEDGEQA
+468 DEDGEQS

-490 SARLDESLTAMSERL
+490 SARLDETLAPMSERL

-527 FDAGELD
+527 FDTGELD
-534 QIETRLDAI
+534 QIESRLDTI

-571 QSSGQKIAELKAQM
+571 HSSGQKIAELKAQM

-592 KEAAEKLTQSRLKGF
+592 KEVAEKLTQSRLKGF

-626 RFALKHTRGPLS
+626 RFALKHARGPLS

-711 QTARGHQVLCITH
+711 QTAKGHQVLCITH

-741 VRKDR
+741 VRNDR

-768 GDKVSELSLASAR
+768 GDKVSDLSLASAR

>member
-1 MNMTAAMEART
+1 MLANLKIENVAVIEKAEVHFTPGFNVLTGETGAGKSILIDSINAILGNRTSRELVRSGAQKACIWATFEDIPDSVKKQLEKCGYEVSDDLLLYREINAEGKGSCRVNGMPATAAVVRDISAGLLSIHGQHDSQSLT
-12 NKPLTACTD
+12 NPALH
-21 QEIYLALLDIVRE
+21 LGLLD
-34 QSAARVRP
+34 QYAQ
-42 VTGRKLYYISAEF
+42 
-55 LIGKLLS
+55 
-62 NNLINLG
+62 N
-69 LYNDTRAALAAAGK
+69 RA
-83 NLSDIEEVEPE
+83 
-94 PSLGNG
+94 
-100 GLGRLAACFLDSL
+100 
-113 ATLNLPGDGVGL
+113 
-125 RYHFGL
+125 L
-131 FHQSFKDGVQNELP
+131 F
-145 DPWLTAH
+145 
-152 SWAEK
+152 
-157 TDTVYPVELAGKT
+157 
-170 YNARLYKLA
+170 
-179 VTGYEGRTNTL
+179 
-190 NLFDLDT
+190 
-197 IDESIVHDGIT
+197 
-208 FDKTDIDKNLTLFL
+208 
-222 YPDDSDEA
+222 
-230 GRRLRVYQQYLM
+230 
-242 VSAGAQLI
+242 
-250 LAECAARGCDY
+250 
-261 HDLADYAAIQIN
+261 ADYYRRYRAL
-273 DTHPSMVIPE
+273 V
-283 LIRLLGEKGIDFD
+283 
-296 EAVEI
+296 AV
-301 VTKTCAYTNHTILAE
+301 K
-316 ALEKWPRAYLD
+316 RQLD
-327 AVVPQLMPI
+327 ALNANEADKQHR
-336 IEKLDTL
+336 IE
-343 ARTRTTDESLAI
+343 
-355 IDGDDR
+355 
-361 VHMAHMDIH
+361 
-370 FTHSTNGVAYLHTE
+370 
-384 ILKNSELHG
+384 
-393 FYQLYPEKFNNK
+393 
-405 TNGITFRRW
+405 
-414 LLECDPALTAE
+414 ALTAE
-425 IDTIDAAA
+425 INAIDAAA

-445 KNVITHAQSILAGI
+445 KNVITHAQSILEGI

-468 DEDGEQA
+468 DEDGEQS

-490 SARLDESLTAMSERL
+490 SARLDETLSPLSERL

-534 QIETRLDAI
+534 QIESRLDTI

-558 ARREAAAAELETF
+558 ARRETAAAELETF

-585 QTLYAAA
+585 QTLYADA
-592 KEAAEKLTQSRLKGF
+592 KQAAEKLTHSRLKGF

-626 RFALKHTRGPLS
+626 RFALKHARGPLA

-711 QTARGHQVLCITH
+711 QTAKGHQVLCITH

-741 VRKDR
+741 VRNDR